1 MSATNTPTTRRRSL
15 STRRGS
21 VTASDPYGQHVHL
34 NHEPGR
40 STSCKLSIVRV
51 ISPPPVQLEQ
61 PPASPGHRRHIHRDN
76 HRRTGSGGPN
86 APGGSPRMSFASASF
101 ATPGSPTALRPA
113 SPTHHR
119 HHTRAGS
126 HGLDSKPRLN
136 ADQLLA
142 LAQESTSPRT
152 PAPLNSPNLI
162 GTVPTVDTAPANFM
176 PLADDV
182 YLPFVNRAEEVSAL
196 FSGPPCSKLLH
207 LLSQTFAGSPAATP
221 AHGRPEDA
229 VFDLDPKRWSAPQL
243 AYWLKRVDRDR
254 APDDI
259 WVSRARRC
267 ILEHSE
273 LIWQRIKG
281 ALGVP
286 PELDYDV
293 DEDEALSSSGDTS
306 DAIATPDTSVAGL
319 VDEVMT
325 GSMSPEIPVKV
336 SAPPEVDEQLE
347 HVDDD
352 IEWLDLSHDISI
364 EPIIRGSSNAQL
376 LDAPPTRPGAHTI
389 HESVQEED
397 EEDEESAPT
406 PAPASP
412 EIVQGIRIST
422 APATPGLFG
431 SNSYSHSPAIS
442 ARSHTSPMRS
452 FTPLPDAHEL
462 AGSVASPASYT
473 WGRARSNSAGS
484 NRHYASS
491 ITSSEGVY
499 DALGERGPGN
509 PLFPSSF
516 ARLTIGPT
524 LSANNPALRRPSLP
538 PPPMFGNPH
547 LIRGRRGP
555 PSWMSGSYDPAKHEY
570 AVTVGSE
577 SSMSAIAV

>member
-1 MSATNTPTTRRRSL
+1 MPSSNSTTTRRRSL

-21 VTASDPYGQHVHL
+21 ITAPDPYGQHIHL

-51 ISPPPVQLEQ
+51 LSPPPIQLEQ
-61 PPASPGHRRHIHRDN
+61 PPQSAGHRRHIHRDN
-76 HRRTGSGGPN
+76 HRRTGSGGN
-86 APGGSPRMSFASASF
+86 TQGGSPRMSFASASF
-101 ATPGSPTALRPA
+101 ATPGSPTALRPV

-119 HHTRAGS
+119 NHTRAGS

-136 ADQLLA
+136 ADQLVA
-142 LAQESTSPRT
+142 LAQESTSPHS
-152 PAPLNSPNLI
+152 PAPLSSPNLI
-162 GTVPTVDTAPANFM
+162 GGAHTVDTAPANFM

-221 AHGRPEDA
+221 VSATPEDA
-229 VFDLDPKRWSAPQL
+229 VFELDPKRWSAPQL
-243 AYWLKRVDRDR
+243 AYWLKKVDRDQV
-254 APDDI
+254 PDDI

-267 ILEHSE
+267 VLEHSE

-293 DEDEALSSSGDTS
+293 DEDELASSSGETS
-306 DAIATPDTSVAGL
+306 DAIPTPDHSVAGL

-336 SAPPEVDEQLE
+336 SPPEGDGLSHADE
-347 HVDDD
+347 D
-352 IEWLDLSHDISI
+352 IDWLDLSHDISI
-364 EPIIRGSSNAQL
+364 EPIIRGSSTAQL

-397 EEDEESAPT
+397 EDEDVAPT

-422 APATPGLFG
+422 TPVTPGLFG
-431 SNSYSHSPAIS
+431 SQHTHSPAIS

-462 AGSVASPASYT
+462 AGSISSSASYT
-473 WGRARSNSAGS
+473 WGRARSNSTGS

-491 ITSSEGVY
+491 VTSSEGVY

-524 LSANNPALRRPSLP
+524 LSANNPSLRRPSLP

-547 LIRGRRGP
+547 IIRGRRGP
-555 PSWMSGSYDPAKHEY
+555 PSWMSESYDPAKHEY